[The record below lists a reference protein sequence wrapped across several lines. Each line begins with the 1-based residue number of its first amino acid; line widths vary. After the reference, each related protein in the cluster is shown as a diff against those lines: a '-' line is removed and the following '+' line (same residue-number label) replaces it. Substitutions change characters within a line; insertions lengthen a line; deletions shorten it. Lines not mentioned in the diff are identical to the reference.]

1 MTLNKNLNLQES
13 QNSNH
18 AFKSGHFARLHRL
31 LQALIIQ
38 SVSFNAMAACSFVT
52 GHSAATLT
60 VSVPSTLPFPRDTPD
75 NTVLYESAPVTATG
89 PSFTCTTDTKWGVK
103 NKLGTDAPTSKTFP
117 IGDTGISWQW
127 LYNDNPVAG
136 DGGASV
142 LNGGQIYGFG
152 NTTHVLRLLKTGT
165 VKSNTKLPIG
175 EIGSFKTGTIYPIHL
190 KIDKELKFIA
200 QSCETPDV
208 KVEMGQYD
216 LGIFSEI
223 GDTSKA
229 TSFNILLNNCPS
241 GIKKVMYTLAP
252 NPTTPAWNASLG
264 IIELNKSSTA
274 KGIAL
279 QILDSNQ
286 TPLELNKDHVF
297 SDYTSTGGSFR
308 IPLSARYYRTLPA
321 STGGKNDLGV
331 SPGTANSEVSFVMSY
346 L

>member
-1 MTLNKNLNLQES
+1 MTLNKHRHPHKTRT
-13 QNSNH
+13 SNG
-18 AFKSGHFARLHRL
+18 ASEINYAVGTRRFLLALL
-31 LQALIIQ
+31 LQSASL
-38 SVSFNAMAACSFVT
+38 NAMAACSFST
-52 GHSAATLT
+52 GNSAVTLT

-75 NTVLYESAPVTATG
+75 NTVLYESATVTATG
-89 PSFTCTTDTKWGVK
+89 PTFGCTTDTKWGVK
-103 NKLGTDAPTSKTFP
+103 NKLGTDSPTSKTFP

-127 LYNDNPVAG
+127 IYKESPLSG
-136 DGGASV
+136 DGGTSLPKDTYSFA
-142 LNGGQIYGFG
+142 
-152 NTTHVLRLLKTGT
+152 TTPHALRLLKTGT
-165 VKSNTKLPIG
+165 VKSNTTISSG
-175 EIGSFKTGTIYPIHL
+175 EIGNIKVGTIYPISL
-190 KIDKELKFIA
+190 KISNELKFIA

-229 TSFNILLNNCPS
+229 TSFNILFHNCPS

-252 NPTTPAWNASLG
+252 NPTTPAWNAALG

-286 TPLELNKDHVF
+286 TPLELNKDYVF

-321 STGGKNDLGV
+321 SNGGKNDLGV
-331 SPGTANSEVSFVMSY
+331 RPGTANSEVSFVMSY